1 MTAITGRRLAL
12 VFGVL
17 AFVGAIAISAGVVAV
32 PLDGWVVLVVGLLAT
47 GIGIVA
53 VFRRRGVRRQADTP
67 TPEQRTPVP
76 APGAT
81 VSDAIGEFRT
91 MAGEYSTGSRRIA
104 SGLRL
109 AAIAAL
115 TRFGGYSA
123 EEAADRIDDGSW
135 TDDATAA
142 AFLSEKKDTSAS
154 LGDWLPRLLNPGR
167 DTSFQA
173 GVRHAV
179 AAIAAIGYTTEDA
192 DTDDD
197 SRSLPAYADER
208 IDRTSGDSR
217 TSARSISGVES
228 TTQRPTNYW
237 TGIGVVALFAV
248 GIGALAESPGVVLAG
263 VVGVGYAGFSRAFE
277 PPELELAIARELSD
291 DDPEPGDEIDVVVT
305 ITNESGRFVPDLRL
319 VDGVP
324 PGLAVVDG
332 SNRLGTALRPHESV
346 SLEYT
351 VAVRRGT
358 HEFDPALAIVRDLSR
373 SREREFLVGSETTV
387 VCEPVLR
394 PIEAPVPLR
403 ATAASFAGRL
413 TTDEGGAGTTFHSV
427 REYRAGDPLSRV
439 DWNRRAKTGELATL
453 EFHEERAARV
463 VVLIDAR
470 KAAFLAPDPDGTHAV
485 DRSVAAAGRIAASLL
500 ADGDTVGL
508 AALGPIGRE
517 FEAGAPTDGDPCWL
531 APASG
536 RHHEIHFQDLLATH
550 PQFDST
556 PPRSE
561 SRWLP
566 QLRTIRRRL
575 SAETQIV
582 LLTPLCDTGAVTIA
596 RRLESRGHPVTVVSP
611 DPTADRTAGQQLSAV
626 ARRIRQFDLQRIGIP
641 VIDWPADETIDDVFA
656 RYARAGGRA

>member
-1 MTAITGRRLAL
+1 MTSVTGRTLAL
-12 VFGVL
+12 AVGVL
-17 AFVGAIAISAGVVAV
+17 SFVGAVAVSAGVVDV
-32 PLDGWVVLVVGLLAT
+32 PLDGRVVLVVGLLAT
-47 GIGIVA
+47 GAGIVA
-53 VFRRRGVRRQADTP
+53 AFRRRGVRRQADTP
-67 TPEQRTPVP
+67 TPERRTPVP

-81 VSDAIGEFRT
+81 VSDAIDEFRT
-91 MAGEYSTGSRRIA
+91 MTAEYAAGSRRIA
-104 SGLRL
+104 GGLRL

-115 TRFGGYSA
+115 TRFEGYSE
-123 EEAADRIDDGSW
+123 EEAAERIDDGTW
-135 TDDATAA
+135 TSDSTAA
-142 AFLSEKKDTSAS
+142 AFLSESGGTSAS
-154 LGDWLPRLLNPGR
+154 LADWLPRLLRRGR
-167 DTSFQA
+167 DASFRA

-179 AAIAAIGYTTEDA
+179 AAIAATGYGDENA
-192 DTDDD
+192 AD
-197 SRSLPAYADER
+197 SRPLPAYEDER
-208 IDRTSGDSR
+208 LDRSDGDSR
-217 TSARSISGVES
+217 TAAKSVSGIES
-228 TTQRPTNYW
+228 TAARLTNYW

-263 VVGVGYAGFSRAFE
+263 VVGVGYAGFARTFE
-277 PPELELAIARELSD
+277 PPELDLSIARELSD
-291 DDPEPGDEIDVVVT
+291 DDPEPGDEIDVTVT

-332 SNRLGTALRPHESV
+332 SNRLGTALRPRESV
-346 SLEYT
+346 ALEYT

-373 SREREFLVGSETTV
+373 SREREFLVGGETTV
-387 VCEPVLR
+387 VCEPTLR

-403 ATAASFAGRL
+403 ATAASFAGQL
-413 TTDEGGAGTTFHSV
+413 TTAEGGAGTTFYSV
-427 REYRAGDPLSRV
+427 REYRAGDPLSRI

-470 KAAFLAPDPDGTHAV
+470 KAAFLAPEPDGAHAV

-500 ADGDTVGL
+500 AHGDTVGL

-517 FEAGAPTDGDPCWL
+517 AAAGATTDADPCWL

-536 RHHEIHFQDLLATH
+536 RHHEIRFQDLLATH

-582 LLTPLCDTGAVTIA
+582 LLTPLCDAGAVTIA
-596 RRLESRGHPVTVVSP
+596 RRLESRDHPVTVVSP

-626 ARRIRQFDLQRIGIP
+626 ARRVRRFDLQRIGIP

-656 RYARAGGRA
+656 RHARAGGRA